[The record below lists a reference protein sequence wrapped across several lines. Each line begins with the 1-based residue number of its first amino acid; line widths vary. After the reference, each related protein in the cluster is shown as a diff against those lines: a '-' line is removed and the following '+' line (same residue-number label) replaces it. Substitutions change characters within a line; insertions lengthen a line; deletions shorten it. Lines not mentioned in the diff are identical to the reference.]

1 MLVQSVLGDHL
12 KLHTTNAA
20 ITGQFNTTAD
30 LDLHST
36 NGYVPTSL
44 LLPSRQ
50 SSRSLHRS
58 LPQTH

>member
-30 LDLHST
+30 LDLHSN
-36 NGYVPTSL
+36 NG
-44 LLPSRQ
+44 
-50 SSRSLHRS
+50 
-58 LPQTH
+58 